1 MLVFYLFAG
10 IIKKEKRKKSET
22 MKRPVLVVL
31 AAGIG
36 SRYGGIKQ
44 MEKFGKHGEV
54 LLHYSVFDA
63 MRGGFEKVV
72 FIIRQD
78 IEKDFRETVISRME
92 GNVKYELAF
101 QELDSLIPP
110 DIFAAA
116 KKNGRTKPWGTA
128 HALLCAA
135 DKIDAP
141 FVAINADDF
150 YGREAFAAMGEF
162 LSGPNLKDGAIV
174 PYKLESTL
182 SLSGTVARGVCEI
195 KDEYLVSIDE
205 LTAIE
210 KKDGIIF
217 NTGPD
222 DAKREF
228 QADTPVSMN
237 FMGYPDS
244 ILPKFKQYF
253 DEFIA
258 VSGGELKSE
267 CYLPKASDWF
277 IKNGYLKMR
286 ALNADA
292 EWFGVTYKED
302 KEAAIKRL
310 QELTAQGV
318 YPAPLW

>member
-1 MLVFYLFAG
+1 M
-10 IIKKEKRKKSET
+10 KK
-22 MKRPVLVVL
+22 PILVVL

-44 MEKFGKHGEV
+44 MEQFGKHGEV
-54 LLHYSVFDA
+54 LLDYSVFDA
-63 MRGGFEKVV
+63 LRGGFGKVI
-72 FIIRQD
+72 FIIRGD
-78 IEKDFRETVISRME
+78 LEKDFRETVLARME
-92 GNVKYELAF
+92 GKVEYDLAF

-110 DIFAAA
+110 DIFAEA

-135 DKIDAP
+135 GKIDAP
-141 FVAINADDF
+141 FAAINADDF
-150 YGREAFAAMGEF
+150 YGREAFAVIGKF
-162 LSGPNLKDGAIV
+162 LATTNLEDGAIV

-182 SLSGTVARGVCEI
+182 SAIGTVARGVCEV
-195 KDEYLVSIDE
+195 KDDYLVSIDE

-210 KKDGIIF
+210 KKDRIIF
-217 NTGPD
+217 NTAPD
-222 DAKREF
+222 GAKRELEPG
-228 QADTPVSMN
+228 TPVSMN
-237 FMGYPDS
+237 FLGYPDS

-253 DEFIA
+253 NEFIA
-258 VSGGELKSE
+258 TSGAELKSE

-286 ALNADA
+286 VLNADA

-310 QELTAQGV
+310 AELTAQGV
-318 YPAPLW
+318 YPSPLWQEGR

>member
-1 MLVFYLFAG
+1 MKNDQT
-10 IIKKEKRKKSET
+10 IKK
-22 MKRPVLVVL
+22 PILVVL

-44 MEKFGKHGEV
+44 MEQFGKHGEV
-54 LLHYSVFDA
+54 LLDYSVFDA
-63 MRGGFEKVV
+63 LRGGFGKAV
-72 FIIRQD
+72 FIIRKD
-78 IEKDFRETVISRME
+78 IEKDFRENVLTRME
-92 GNVKYELAF
+92 GSLTYDLAF

-110 DIFAAA
+110 DIFAEA

-141 FVAINADDF
+141 FAAINADDF
-150 YGREAFAAMGEF
+150 YGREAFTVMGEF
-162 LSGPNLKDGAIV
+162 LSSPNLNEGAIV
-174 PYKLESTL
+174 PYKLEPTL
-182 SLSGTVARGVCEI
+182 SSSGTVARGVCEI
-195 KDEYLVSIDE
+195 KDGYLVSIEE

-210 KKDGIIF
+210 KKDGVIF
-217 NTGPD
+217 NTASDGE
-222 DAKREF
+222 KRRLESE
-228 QADTPVSMN
+228 TPVSMN
-237 FMGYPDS
+237 FLGYPNS

-253 DEFIA
+253 ADFIA
-258 VSGGELKSE
+258 ASASELKSE

-286 ALNADA
+286 SLEANA

-302 KEAAIKRL
+302 RETAIKRL
-310 QELTAQGV
+310 EELTAEGE